1 MPINASPE
9 YGAAK
14 KEYLAAYTIEEKIE
28 KLKKMISLAPS
39 HKGAEN
45 LRAQLRLKLAK
56 LKKCWETRNC
66 KDLF

>member
-9 YGAAK
+9 YGATER
-14 KEYLAAYTIEEKIE
+14 EYLAAYTIEEKIE

-45 LRAQLRLKLAK
+45 LRAQLRLKLSK
-56 LKKCWETRNC
+56 LKKELEKEKT
-66 KDLF
+66 KI